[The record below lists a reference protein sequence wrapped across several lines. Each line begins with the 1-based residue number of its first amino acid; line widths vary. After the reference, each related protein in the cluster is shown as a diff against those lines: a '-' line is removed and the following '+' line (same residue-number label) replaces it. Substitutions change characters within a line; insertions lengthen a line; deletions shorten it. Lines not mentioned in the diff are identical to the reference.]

1 MKIRNI
7 KWDIDIDDV
16 LETIDEMTVEEA
28 AEVLGLP
35 EDTYANMNT
44 AERNDCIYGVF
55 KRSPKAKADLLG
67 LPSEVNIP
75 DDTEEI
81 ADFLS
86 DKFEFC
92 VISFEIEPDFNKV
105 YVVEGAEDTDMA
117 NITFAVCSTKDRA
130 ELAKEK
136 LFDGK
141 YEDELTVY
149 EVDVDTITVNNAVI
163 NLAENPMTDKEI
175 HEMIDSFSPYEQ
187 DRIYRYLWGQHV
199 REDVVNHAENIGVEL
214 DDGTIDTIVDRF
226 VEHGDYDCNL
236 DYWANIENLIEE
248 EEGGNRDEN

>member
-1 MKIRNI
+1 M
-7 KWDIDIDDV
+7 DDV
-16 LETIDEMTVEEA
+16 LETIGKMKAKEA

-44 AERNDCIYGVF
+44 SERNDCIYDVF
-55 KRSPKAKADLLG
+55 KCSPKAKADLLG

-117 NITFAVCSTKDRA
+117 NITFAVCSTKDIS
-130 ELAKEK
+130 ELAK
-136 LFDGK
+136 
-141 YEDELTVY
+141 
-149 EVDVDTITVNNAVI
+149 
-163 NLAENPMTDKEI
+163 
-175 HEMIDSFSPYEQ
+175 
-187 DRIYRYLWGQHV
+187 
-199 REDVVNHAENIGVEL
+199 
-214 DDGTIDTIVDRF
+214 
-226 VEHGDYDCNL
+226 
-236 DYWANIENLIEE
+236 
-248 EEGGNRDEN
+248 